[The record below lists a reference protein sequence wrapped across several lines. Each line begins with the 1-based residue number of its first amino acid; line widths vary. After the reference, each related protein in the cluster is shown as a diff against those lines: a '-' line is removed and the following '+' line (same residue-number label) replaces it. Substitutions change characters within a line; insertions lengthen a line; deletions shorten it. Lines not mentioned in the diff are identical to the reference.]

1 MIAVDQNN
9 EDNTV
14 SFELL
19 RDYFDKTFSAMQNK
33 IDVDAKQMAK
43 ILKSKPE
50 IPEPNLKEKLK
61 DKFVFNTCVDN
72 SENNVYYSCC
82 KKEQNL
88 MYIKNV
94 ENVCVSAS

>member
-1 MIAVDQNN
+1 MAEENPLRKPSSTGEKRPYSQSDQDSKLIAVDQNN

-43 ILKSKPE
+43 RLKSKPE
-50 IPEPNLKEKLK
+50 IPEPNLKK
-61 DKFVFNTCVDN
+61 
-72 SENNVYYSCC
+72 S
-82 KKEQNL
+82 
-88 MYIKNV
+88 
-94 ENVCVSAS
+94 